1 MRAFLHRLKWVAAFL
16 LVFVLII
23 GTNLLDRR
31 HFQKMADTVESIYE
45 DRLVAKELIFKMDR
59 VMHEKTL
66 ALIQSHN
73 NTLLWNRIERGNDSL
88 LTWWESFEKTQLTK
102 EEERIFRS
110 MTKKMQDLPKR
121 ESAFLTHPTDTLKV
135 ELEQQYLNIQQDLQQ
150 LSRIQIQEGK
160 RKLSDARRTM
170 KSIEF
175 FTNVEIISLVII
187 GLLLQFLLLYP
198 VKWNKVV

>member
-1 MRAFLHRLKWVAAFL
+1 MSAFLHRLKWVAAFL

-31 HFQKMADTVESIYE
+31 HFQQMEATVESIYE

-59 VMHEKTL
+59 TIHQKALFL
-66 ALIQSHN
+66 AQNKSSPLVVPVLNI
-73 NTLLWNRIERGNDSL
+73 GNDSIRSWL
-88 LTWWESFEKTQLTK
+88 NAFEHTQLTQ
-102 EEERIFRS
+102 EEERIFRT
-110 MTKKMQDLPKR
+110 MTKKMQALSER
-121 ESAFLTHPTDTLKV
+121 ESAYWSQPTDTLKV
-135 ELEQQYLNIQQDLQQ
+135 ELEQQYLLIQQDLQQ
-150 LSRIQIQEGK
+150 LSKIQIKEGK
-160 RKLSDARRTM
+160 RRLSEARRTM

-175 FTNVEIISLVII
+175 FTNVEIVSLVII

>member
-1 MRAFLHRLKWVAAFL
+1 MSAFLHRLKWVAAFL

-31 HFQKMADTVESIYE
+31 HFQQMEATVESIYE

-59 VMHEKTL
+59 IMHQKALFL
-66 ALIQSHN
+66 AQKEPSPLMETFLSS
-73 NTLLWNRIERGNDSL
+73 GNDSIQ
-88 LTWWESFEKTQLTK
+88 TWLNAFEHTQLTQ
-102 EEERIFRS
+102 EEERIFRA
-110 MTKKMQDLPKR
+110 MIKKMHGLADSETAYLRQ
-121 ESAFLTHPTDTLKV
+121 PTDSLKV
-135 ELEQQYLNIQQDLQQ
+135 ALEQQYLLIQQDLQQ
-150 LSRIQIQEGK
+150 LSKIQIKEGK
-160 RKLSDARRTM
+160 RRLSEARRTM

-175 FTNVEIISLVII
+175 FTNVEIVSLVII